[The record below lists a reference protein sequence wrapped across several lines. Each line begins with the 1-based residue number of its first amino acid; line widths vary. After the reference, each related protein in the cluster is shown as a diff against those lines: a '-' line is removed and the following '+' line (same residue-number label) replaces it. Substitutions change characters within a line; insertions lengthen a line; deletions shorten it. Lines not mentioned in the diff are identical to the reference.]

1 MRPGTRS
8 KALISAWMDFLPP
21 TQREVAQVLRALV
34 REAEPE
40 LTETVRWGQLVFLWG
55 GSPLLA
61 IAPHKAHVNLQVH
74 NAELLPPHLL
84 PDEAARQRG
93 PRGLRF
99 RLREPVDAER
109 VRQVVSTS
117 AQRAREFGI
126 GRWSAT
132 GLAGA
137 AEHEAPGPTG
147 PPEAPDPPGPPDP
160 PDPAADAAEQDPP
173 DPWGR

>member
-21 TQREVAQVLRALV
+21 AQREVAHALRTLV

-40 LTETVRWGQLVFLWG
+40 LAEVVRWGQLVFLWG

-84 PDEAARQRG
+84 PDDPPARQRG
-93 PRGLRF
+93 PRALRCM
-99 RLREPVDAER
+99 LRQPVDSQR
-109 VRQVVSTS
+109 VRLIVTTS
-117 AQRAREFGI
+117 VQRAREFGV

-132 GLAGA
+132 GLAGTTEPPA
-137 AEHEAPGPTG
+137 TG
-147 PPEAPDPPGPPDP
+147 PQAPDA
-160 PDPAADAAEQDPP
+160 PADD
-173 DPWGR
+173 DRND